1 MCGEESPVFTVVCIM
16 LQLAYTLPYYWSY
29 SHKLC
34 WQTDVKKKTKAKK
47 TLFIKPRI
55 EIQKDVQ
62 NYCPL
67 MLFQNILDV
76 IAAPV

>member
-34 WQTDVKKKTKAKK
+34 WQTDVKKKKNTFHKTKNRNSEGCAKLLPINAFSK
-47 TLFIKPRI
+47 HFGCNCCSSLI
-55 EIQKDVQ
+55 V
-62 NYCPL
+62 
-67 MLFQNILDV
+67 
-76 IAAPV
+76 